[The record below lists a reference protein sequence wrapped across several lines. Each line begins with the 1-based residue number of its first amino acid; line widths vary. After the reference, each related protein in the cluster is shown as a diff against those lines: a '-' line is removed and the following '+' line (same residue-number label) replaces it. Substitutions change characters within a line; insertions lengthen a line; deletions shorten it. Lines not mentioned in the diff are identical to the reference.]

1 MLKRYLLA
9 SLLAQLDLG
18 KALILLG
25 PRQCG
30 KTTLLKMLFER
41 QQEPFVWWN
50 GDEPDI
56 RALLPTAT
64 SSRLRQLI
72 GRNRLLII
80 DEAQRIE
87 NIGLVLKLIVDNLP
101 EVKVIASGSSSF
113 DLANRINEPLT
124 GRKLEFLL
132 LPMATGELVEEA
144 GEMTERRALNHRLVF
159 GSYPEIILQPGKPVE
174 LISQLAD
181 SYLYKDILTWERVLK
196 PEKLEKLVQA
206 LAFQIGSQV
215 SYHEIGQICGLDK
228 QTVERYIALLEKAF
242 IIFRLPSFSRNLRNE
257 LKKSRKIY
265 FYDNGIRNAVIKNFS
280 EIELRQDAGSLWE
293 NFCLSERMKKISF
306 TRKNCNCWFWRTTA
320 QQEIDYIEQYEGRL
334 HAFEFK
340 FSMKGKARMPVTFK
354 KAYPENSFEVITPE
368 NYLEWLRLQDQ

>member
-1 MLKRYLLA
+1 
-9 SLLAQLDLG
+9 
-18 KALILLG
+18 
-25 PRQCG
+25 
-30 KTTLLKMLFER
+30 MLFER